1 MRPLP
6 EVLKFN
12 LNLNGRREPVAVSW
26 TRQDARAVFK
36 TGPVVGLPGENF
48 KLCHFLGSF
57 AQRLD
62 AGICTRMGIF
72 LKWVQGSENRLLR
85 ASASETGLPLSTHT
99 SRKQPSLRPL
109 KLTFRSPSPLALI
122 NNSNVNSL
130 LF

>member
-26 TRQDARAVFK
+26 TRQDSRAVFK
-36 TGPVVGLPGENF
+36 TGPLVGLPGENV
-48 KLCHFLGSF
+48 KLCHFLSSF

-72 LKWVQGSENRLLR
+72 LKWLQGSENTV
-85 ASASETGLPLSTHT
+85 E
-99 SRKQPSLRPL
+99 SLC
-109 KLTFRSPSPLALI
+109 I
-122 NNSNVNSL
+122 
-130 LF
+130 